1 MEKSVMTPSEQKIE
15 QYHAIVGDDT
25 SYRFEHKIAQAVQEL
40 AESLE
45 NNFMDDEAK
54 VDYATHVFAK
64 MLDDLADFLENPRLI
79 N

>member
-1 MEKSVMTPSEQKIE
+1 MTPSEQKIE
-15 QYHAIVGDDT
+15 QYHAQVGSDT
-25 SYRFEHKIAQAVQEL
+25 SFRFEGKISQAVQDL

-45 NNFMDDEAK
+45 GNFMDNESK

-64 MLDDLADFLENPRLI
+64 MLDDLADFLEHPRLV

>member
-1 MEKSVMTPSEQKIE
+1 MTPSEQKIE
-15 QYHAIVGDDT
+15 QYHSIVGADT
-25 SYRFEHKIAQAVQEL
+25 SFRFEEKVAQAVLEL

-45 NNFMDDEAK
+45 GNFMDDESK

-64 MLDDLADFLENPRLI
+64 MLDDLADFLEHPRLM